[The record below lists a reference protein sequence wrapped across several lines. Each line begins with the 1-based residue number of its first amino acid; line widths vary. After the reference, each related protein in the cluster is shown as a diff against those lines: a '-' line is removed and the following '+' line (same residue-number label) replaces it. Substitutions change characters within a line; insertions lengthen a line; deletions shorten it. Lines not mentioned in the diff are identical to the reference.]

1 MLDITVTSCLGSIVT
16 FTLIIVSPGSLWKIL
31 VYDLSLEDTGP
42 VGITL
47 CCAELHFAV
56 LLLAKKD
63 AFHSSAEVLHRKMC
77 PRTCW

>member
-1 MLDITVTSCLGSIVT
+1 MID
-16 FTLIIVSPGSLWKIL
+16 VSPGSPWKIL
-31 VYDLSLEDTGP
+31 VCDLSLEDTGH

-63 AFHSSAEVLHRKMC
+63 TFQSSAKVLHRKMC
-77 PRTCW
+77 PRDMLVTTTQTYSVITERH